1 MHGTKIGH
9 SQCGAATAA
18 FLRRNIAVLDKAN
31 ADQVLLNDAD
41 TVLSLHYCLGGLV
54 WLTNPSRLG

>member
-18 FLRRNIAVLDKAN
+18 FMRRNIAVLDKAN
-31 ADQVLLNDAD
+31 EDQVLLIDAD
-41 TVLSLHYCLGGLV
+41 TVLSLHFVLAALYR
-54 WLTNPSRLG
+54 SRILLD